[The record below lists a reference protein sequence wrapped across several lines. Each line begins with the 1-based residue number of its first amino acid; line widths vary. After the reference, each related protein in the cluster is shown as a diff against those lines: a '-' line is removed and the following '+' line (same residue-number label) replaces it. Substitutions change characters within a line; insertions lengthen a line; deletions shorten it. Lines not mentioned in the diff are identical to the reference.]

1 MVTGYIGPEAFLTEE
16 GYLGKNDYTKLGAK
30 VYAVGKDG
38 KKYTGTVDDNGQFEI
53 HSVPVSDTEYNIFVE
68 MPVI

>member
-1 MVTGYIGPEAFLTEE
+1 MQLVRME
-16 GYLGKNDYTKLGAK
+16 
-30 VYAVGKDG
+30 

-68 MPVI
+68 MRVI

>member
-1 MVTGYIGPEAFLTEE
+1 M
-16 GYLGKNDYTKLGAK
+16 
-30 VYAVGKDG
+30 YAVGKDG

-68 MPVI
+68 MPGHLNSKLTTKIGKCRMEN